1 MTRTMR
7 MMRSRSST
15 SVIDK
20 TKARHRVWVVKIG
33 SALITGDG
41 QGIRRD
47 RLASWCRQVGT
58 LADHGVD
65 VVLVSSGAVAEGCLR
80 LGFTTRPDTVHE
92 LQAAAAVG
100 QTGLIEA
107 YETALGEVDRRAA
120 MVLLTH
126 DDLAD
131 RERYLNARTTLR
143 TLLDLG
149 VVPIINENDSVATD
163 EIKLGDN
170 DTLAALVANL
180 LGADVLAILTDQ
192 AGLHRADPRLDPTAP
207 VVDIAPVDDPR
218 LDEMAGE
225 GAGRLGRGG
234 MVTKIQAAR
243 SAARSGT
250 DTVIVDGRQPDV
262 LVRLAHGETLG
273 TRLTA
278 GVQPMVARKRWI
290 AGVLHPKGDVQID
303 TGAVDAV
310 RQRGVSVLPV
320 GVVAVRGAFHR
331 GDVVRVVDDHGIA
344 IAKGLVNYD
353 IFETQKILGRTSAEI
368 ESLLGYLDEAEL
380 IHRDNLVVL

>member
-1 MTRTMR
+1 MIDDA
-7 MMRSRSST
+7 ST
-15 SVIDK
+15 L
-20 TKARHRVWVVKIG
+20 WVVKIG

-47 RLASWCRQVGT
+47 RLGDWCRQVGV
-58 LADHGVD
+58 LMDEGVD
-65 VVLVSSGAVAEGCLR
+65 VVMVSSGAVAEGCLR
-80 LGFTTRPDTVHE
+80 LGFQSRPDTVHE

-107 YETALGEVDRRAA
+107 YEAALSEVGRRAA

-126 DDLAD
+126 DDLSN

-143 TLLDLG
+143 TLLELG

-180 LGADVLAILTDQ
+180 LGADALVILTDQ
-192 AGLHRADPRLDPTAP
+192 AGLHYSDPREDPEAPLLETAAASDPALDA
-207 VVDIAPVDDPR
+207 
-218 LDEMAGE
+218 MAGV

-234 MVTKIQAAR
+234 MVTKIGAAR
-243 SAARSGT
+243 SAAMSGT
-250 DTVIVDGRQPDV
+250 DTVIADGCVVDV
-262 LVRLAHGETLG
+262 LARLARGESIG

-278 GVQPMVARKRWI
+278 GVQPLVARKRWI
-290 AGVLHPKGDVQID
+290 AGVLRPKGDIQID
-303 TGAVDAV
+303 SGAVQAV
-310 RQRGVSVLPV
+310 RTRGVSVLPV
-320 GVVAVRGAFHR
+320 GVVAANGAFHR
-331 GDVVRVVDDHGIA
+331 GDVVRVVDDQGLA

-353 IFETQKILGRTSAEI
+353 VFETQKILGRTSAEI
-368 ESLLGYLDEAEL
+368 EGLLGYVDEAEL